1 METARYVGRSG
12 ADGIKLQ
19 LLHVLEGTDLAQEYR
34 EGKVPVLTLE
44 EYIQIL
50 EDCLSV
56 LPPRMV
62 IHRLTGDG
70 DKRTLLAPS
79 WSANKS
85 WSSMQSKLH
94 SSAIRSSRG
103 ADGQTIPKPC
113 PTIII
118 PTNLSII
125 TQYEGG
131 IPNDKN

>member
-79 WSANKS
+79 WSANK
-85 WSSMQSKLH
+85 KLGPPCNPNC
-94 SSAIRSSRG
+94 IRPRSGPAGEPMDRRF
-103 ADGQTIPKPC
+103 
-113 PTIII
+113 
-118 PTNLSII
+118 LSLA
-125 TQYEGG
+125 Q
-131 IPNDKN
+131 P

>member
-56 LPPRMV
+56 LPAK
-62 IHRLTGDG
+62 DG
-70 DKRTLLAPS
+70 HPS
-79 WSANKS
+79 PDRRW
-85 WSSMQSKLH
+85 
-94 SSAIRSSRG
+94 
-103 ADGQTIPKPC
+103 
-113 PTIII
+113 
-118 PTNLSII
+118 
-125 TQYEGG
+125 
-131 IPNDKN
+131 